1 MEMSKNSLA
10 TYYQDNKEILGK
22 KVRER
27 YQNLS
32 KEEKNPTNV
41 TVKDMRISQNMK
53 NKSWLNIAKSII

>member
-1 MEMSKNSLA
+1 MSKNSLA

-22 KVRER
+22 KARER

-41 TVKDMRISQNMK
+41 TVKDTRISQNMK

>member
-1 MEMSKNSLA
+1 MSKNSLA